1 MPREAY
7 TKTTWVDKSTPVNAL
22 NLNKIENAI
31 KQVDSETLD
40 LITRVEGLEATSGSG
55 SGAEDLVKLKEDV
68 AKLKEDVTAKAASD
82 HTHSEFTTYNEHEN
96 RIKAIENLNLA
107 TALQNIT
114 DRLTALE
121 SAMQNHTHETLAG
134 TTSAGTTEQSR

>member
-1 MPREAY
+1 MNTIGFAQR
-7 TKTTWVDKSTPVNAL
+7 VDDYQN
-22 NLNKIENAI
+22 
-31 KQVDSETLD
+31 
-40 LITRVEGLEATSGSG
+40 GG
-55 SGAEDLVKLKEDV
+55 
-68 AKLKEDVTAKAASD
+68 
-82 HTHSEFTTYNEHEN
+82 NEYEN
-96 RIKAIENLNLA
+96 RIKAIEDLNLA